1 LIYNIKACLNG
12 EKRRRKR
19 NVERKYVFSPF
30 WLKRNGRK
38 KWPEKRWGRRVFFGP
53 QNGREKLWL
62 GGF

>member
-1 LIYNIKACLNG
+1 LNG

-19 NVERKYVFSPF
+19 NVERKYVFSTV

-38 KWPEKRWGRRVFFGP
+38 KWPEKRWGRTVFFGP